1 MTVVL
6 HGYWRSLATFRVR
19 AALNL
24 KGVPYTE
31 KIVDLSKG
39 EHLSADFDQINPQHV
54 LPLLE
59 HEGLFISQS
68 LAIMEYLNDRWPEQP
83 LLPPDAAGK
92 ARVRGIA
99 LITIADVHPLIVP
112 RVRNY
117 LEQSCSLD
125 EASRQAWAQ
134 HWYEQGSRAIE
145 ARLSDGLSGQ
155 FAHGDMVTLA
165 DLALISH
172 VAGARLFQADLS
184 VAPKLVALE
193 ERCTTL
199 EPIARAHP
207 LAQSGA
213 PAK

>member
-1 MTVVL
+1 MTIIL

-39 EHLSADFDQINPQHV
+39 EHLSADFAQINPQHV

-59 HEGLFISQS
+59 HDGLFISQS
-68 LAIMEYLNDRWPEQP
+68 LAIMEYLDDLWPEHP
-83 LLPPDAAGK
+83 LLPADPAGK
-92 ARVRGIA
+92 ARVRSIA

-117 LEQSCSLD
+117 LEHTCNLD
-125 EASRQAWAQ
+125 EAARQQWAQ
-134 HWYEQGSRAIE
+134 HWFVQGSRAIE
-145 ARLSDGLSGQ
+145 ARLSEESSGK
-155 FAHGDMVTLA
+155 FTHGDTVTLA
-165 DLALISH
+165 DLALLSH
-172 VAGARLFQADLS
+172 VVGARLFQADLRDT
-184 VAPKLVALE
+184 PKLVALA
-193 ERCTTL
+193 ERCLAL

-207 LAQSGA
+207 LAQPGA
-213 PAK
+213 PAT